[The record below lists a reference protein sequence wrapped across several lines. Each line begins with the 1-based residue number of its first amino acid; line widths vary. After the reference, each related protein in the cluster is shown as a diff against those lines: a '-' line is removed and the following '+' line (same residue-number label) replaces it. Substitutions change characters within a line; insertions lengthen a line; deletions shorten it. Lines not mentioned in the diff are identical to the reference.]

1 MTSSFDVDTALERT
15 GAGAFE
21 GLVIPS
27 WSVGRGP
34 NGGFIAA
41 LLLRALLLTVDN
53 PDREPHSLTI
63 HYIAPA
69 DEAPV
74 HITTA
79 IERSGRSLTTL
90 SARMLQGERLIAL
103 ALAAFATPREAQSFS
118 ELVMPDV
125 PSPEASTPVPP
136 SGTMLPTFTSKY
148 TYRWAVGDLPF
159 SGSSQSRIGGWMR
172 LAEPRIADAMLV
184 AAFLDGWIPAIFPR
198 LTQPIQSAV
207 PTVDLTIHFH
217 TRLPLPDAT
226 PDDFYLAT
234 FTAPHAT
241 NGSFVEDGQLWSR
254 NGILIAQSRQLA
266 LMPSLT

>member
-1 MTSSFDVDTALERT
+1 MTSSFDADTALTRT
-15 GAGAFE
+15 DAGAFE
-21 GLVIPS
+21 GQVIPS

-41 LLLRALLLTVDN
+41 LLLRALLLTVDD
-53 PDREPHSLTI
+53 PDREPRSLTI
-63 HYIAPA
+63 HYLAPA
-69 DEAPV
+69 DEAPI

-103 ALAAFATPREAQSFS
+103 ALAAFASPREAQSFS
-118 ELVMPDV
+118 ERVMPDV
-125 PSPEASTPVPP
+125 PPPEASTLVPS

-159 SGSSQSRIGGWMR
+159 TGSPRSHIGGWMR

-198 LTQPIQSAV
+198 LTQPTQAAV
-207 PTVDLTIHFH
+207 PTVDLTVHFH
-217 TRLPLPDAT
+217 TRLPLPDAA
-226 PDDFYLAT
+226 PDDYYLAT
-234 FTAPHAT
+234 FAAPHAT
-241 NGSFVEDGQLWSR
+241 NGAFIEDGELWSR

-266 LMPSLT
+266 LMPQLT